1 MARGGEEVSVEA
13 RRLKQR
19 QKQRIKSRIVLL
31 GTVAVVGLYGVLL
44 VDIKSD
50 LQDVMMAQTDNIN
63 LVNEMWRELTVE
75 EEPSTEPI
83 EEPEEESKV
92 ETEETATIVLN
103 DLGEFKITGYC
114 ACEECCG
121 KNDGITS
128 TGTEAT
134 AGRTVAVDPN
144 VIPYGTEV
152 IIGDEAYVAED
163 CGSAVKGNKID
174 IFYDSHEEAL
184 AAGVRYES
192 VAVIA
197 EKE

>member
-1 MARGGEEVSVEA
+1 MSAEA

-19 QKQRIKSRIVLL
+19 QRQRIKSRIVLL

-75 EEPSTEPI
+75 EELNTEPI
-83 EEPEEESKV
+83 EEPEEESKA

>member
-1 MARGGEEVSVEA
+1 MSVEA

>member
-1 MARGGEEVSVEA
+1 MARGGEKVSVEA

-44 VDIKSD
+44 IDIKSD
-50 LQDVMMAQTDNIN
+50 LQDVMMAQTDSIN

-75 EEPSTEPI
+75 ESNTEPI
-83 EEPEEESKV
+83 EEPKEEPKAEA
-92 ETEETATIVLN
+92 EETATMVLN

-121 KNDGITS
+121 KNDGVTS

-152 IIGDEAYVAED
+152 VIGDEAYVAED
-163 CGSAVKGNKID
+163 CGSAVKGNRVD

-184 AAGVRYES
+184 AAGVRYEN
-192 VAVIA
+192 VAVVA